1 MVQKCE
7 EIVEGDCCCGRRK
20 GQGGFTKF
28 VESMLGEEDGVEGD
42 DDEGGVVVDFG
53 ANEFVAEATPS
64 VEVDEELYLEWD

>member
-1 MVQKCE
+1 
-7 EIVEGDCCCGRRK
+7 
-20 GQGGFTKF
+20 
-28 VESMLGEEDGVEGD
+28 MLGEEDGVEGD